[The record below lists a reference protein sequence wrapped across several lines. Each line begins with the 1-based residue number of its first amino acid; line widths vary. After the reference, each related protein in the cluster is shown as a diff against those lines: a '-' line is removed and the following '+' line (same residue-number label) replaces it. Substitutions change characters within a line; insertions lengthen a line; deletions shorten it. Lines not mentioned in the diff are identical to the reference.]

1 MITPAPEQSCHF
13 LVAEG
18 NQLYAVID
26 LTVYSETAVLRAAH
40 KFTDRCHLHLERE
53 AATRIGVR
61 FRAKDGTVDCTRIA
75 GDFFNEILDQR
86 LREIVQK
93 ESEPVRN
100 LILAQALS
108 GTALIHPELD
118 SAEPPRNVASVQLGP
133 AAESSRS

>member
-1 MITPAPEQSCHF
+1 MTNPAPEQSCHF

-18 NQLYAVID
+18 SHLYAVID
-26 LTVYSETAVLRAAH
+26 LTVYSEITVLRAAH

-61 FRAKDGTVDCTRIA
+61 FRAKDGTADCTRVA
-75 GDFFNEILDQR
+75 GEFFNEILDQR
-86 LREIVQK
+86 LREIVQR

-100 LILAQALS
+100 LMLAQALS

-118 SAEPPRNVASVQLGP
+118 AAEPPKDVASTQPGFAVKNG
-133 AAESSRS
+133 R